1 MSTPMLR
8 PLSTGEILDV
18 SFGLYRKL
26 FVPLVLV
33 SLVTSAVPLILN
45 TYLSVSGGILAKPI
59 LSCVTIV
66 LALVMNSIATAATV
80 YIISENYLGRA
91 LSAGEALSRAV
102 PFIGRLFVLAFLT
115 GLVVGIGMILLFV
128 PGLILLA
135 GLILSIPVLVLEGS
149 TNALEAM
156 GRSWNL
162 SHGFRGKVLGIA
174 ITVLVLI
181 YIPSIALGGLMP
193 AFTNPEDLIAG
204 QLQLSA
210 PMLILAAVSGILQL
224 IIFPFFYCALTV
236 LYYDLRIRKEGFDL
250 EVLAAKLQ
258 PA

>member
-1 MSTPMLR
+1 MLR

-33 SLVTSAVPLILN
+33 SLVTAAVPLILN
-45 TYLSVSGGILAKPI
+45 TYMSISGGAFANPI
-59 LSCVTIV
+59 LGSVYV
-66 LALVMNSIATAATV
+66 ALALVMNAVATAATV
-80 YIISENYLGRA
+80 FIISESYLGRA

-115 GLVVGIGMILLFV
+115 GLVVGIGLILLII
-128 PGLILLA
+128 PGLVLLA
-135 GLILSIPVLVLEGS
+135 GLILAIPVMVLEES
-149 TNALEAM
+149 PNALGGM
-156 GRSWNL
+156 GRSWEL
-162 SHGFRGKVLGIA
+162 SRGFRGKVLGIVV
-174 ITVLVLI
+174 TVLVII
-181 YIPSIALGGLMP
+181 YIPSLALGGLMP

-204 QLQLSA
+204 QFQLST

-250 EVLAAKLQ
+250 EVLAARLQ